1 MARTRTELIREVLL
15 DLAIIQADGTPSSAD
30 SDFVGNKYDALHAE
44 WEFEELVYWDANEIP
59 LEAFNTVTMLVVNR
73 VQNGF
78 GRGASISEMDAEETR
93 LLRRLRRNVAKR
105 KTGFPVKAVYY

>member
-15 DLAIIQADGTPSSAD
+15 QLTVIEADGTPSAAD
-30 SDFVGNKYDALHAE
+30 SDFVGGKYDELLSE
-44 WEFEELVYWDANEIP
+44 WEFEDLVYWESNEIP
-59 LEAFNTVTMLVVNR
+59 LEAFTTVALLVANR

-78 GRGASISEMDAEETR
+78 GRSASISDMDTEETR

-105 KTGFPVKAVYY
+105 KTGFPIKATYY

>member
-15 DLAIIQADGTPSSAD
+15 QLAVVDAGGSISAED
-30 SDFVGNKYDALHAE
+30 NDFVGKKYDDLHGE

-59 LEAFNTVTMLVVNR
+59 SEAFTTVSLLVANR

-78 GRGASISEMDAEETR
+78 GRSASISEMDQEETR

-105 KTGFPVKAVYY
+105 PTGFPTKAIYY